1 MIKMIGLIIISV
13 SFLLVLLLFIVSMA
27 ISKLIEWISDDEV
40 MGLFTTIVFLNVLLT
55 VAIIYIFTDKG
66 LLSL

>member
-1 MIKMIGLIIISV
+1 
-13 SFLLVLLLFIVSMA
+13 MA

-40 MGLFTTIVFLNVLLT
+40 LGLFTTIVFLNVLLA
-55 VAIIYIFTDKG
+55 VAIVYIFTDKG

>member
-40 MGLFTTIVFLNVLLT
+40 MGLFTTIVFLNVLLA

>member
-1 MIKMIGLIIISV
+1 MIGLIIISV

-40 MGLFTTIVFLNVLLT
+40 LGLFTTIVFLNVLLT

>member
-1 MIKMIGLIIISV
+1 MIGLIIISV

-40 MGLFTTIVFLNVLLT
+40 LGLFTTIVFLNILLKDFY
-55 VAIIYIFTDKG
+55 VYKKEC
-66 LLSL
+66 